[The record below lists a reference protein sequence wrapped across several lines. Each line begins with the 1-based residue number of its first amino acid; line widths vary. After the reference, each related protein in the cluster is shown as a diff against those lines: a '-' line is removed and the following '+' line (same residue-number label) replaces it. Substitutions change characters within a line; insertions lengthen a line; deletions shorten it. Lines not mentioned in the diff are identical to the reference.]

1 MTNNTPVREP
11 DRSTG
16 LEASPGNAL
25 VDLEWAQP
33 EYNGGSAIT
42 KYQYQEKVGTGSY
55 GVWTDVP
62 DSGVGGDNET
72 SYTLTRINDTTYTY
86 RVRAVNAQGESDASG
101 ESSAT
106 PVEGPGVRFSPTELD
121 INEGGEATY
130 TVKLAK
136 EPTHNVTVYVSTTS
150 GLSRSPSSL
159 SFSTTNWNEA
169 QTVTLTAGHDSDI
182 EDETGQAT
190 HRVSSSDS
198 GYHNLEV
205 DPVEVS
211 ITDDDSRVEITAGQA
226 QVNEGQPAPFTL
238 TRTGNTSEGITV
250 NLRVSQS
257 GQYLDPGETTGNRTV
272 AMDSGATSLAV
283 DIATDNDTNQESG
296 GSITVQVNSGTEYF
310 LGSARSATV
319 NVADDDGPPGVPD
332 SLTPEAQ
339 DEQVALT
346 WTTAPSPS
354 SAIEKYSYRVRR
366 SDRSS
371 WTPDWTDIE
380 NSGPGTVSYTATGL
394 TNGQEYILQVRATNA
409 TGDGD
414 PAEVTATPFGPPGIP
429 AINVTPVDG
438 ELRITWTVDDD
449 GGKPV
454 NLYQV
459 EW

>member
-1 MTNNTPVREP
+1 M
-11 DRSTG
+11 
-16 LEASPGNAL
+16 
-25 VDLEWAQP
+25 
-33 EYNGGSAIT
+33 
-42 KYQYQEKVGTGSY
+42 
-55 GVWTDVP
+55 
-62 DSGVGGDNET
+62 
-72 SYTLTRINDTTYTY
+72 
-86 RVRAVNAQGESDASG
+86 
-101 ESSAT
+101 
-106 PVEGPGVRFSPTELD
+106 RFSPTELD

-136 EPTHNVTVYVSTTS
+136 EPPHNVTVYVSTTS

-272 AMDSGATSLAV
+272 DMDSGVTSLAV

-459 EW
+459 EWQDTSQAFGDASRQQTTTDQDTSSRA